1 MVGRGCSQASGLE
14 RLLVPQAEVADYG
27 VIPSGQTFSAF
38 SQVLLP
44 VRVEKVVLVPDL
56 QPLGLAL

>member
-1 MVGRGCSQASGLE
+1 
-14 RLLVPQAEVADYG
+14 ADYG